1 MIDLYR
7 LLGIKRGASKEDVRK
22 AYRRKAKIVHPD
34 KGGSA
39 AAFSALTMAHEVL
52 TDPKRRAKYDA
63 TGEVEQAK
71 PDNFDGSAI
80 EVIAQK
86 LGLLIHA
93 EQELT
98 GLDIGALIEQSIR
111 DDIARR
117 RASIAEQSRAIE
129 RAAKLR
135 ARVRRKA
142 EGADNMLARVLD
154 WHERSSK
161 DHIKKNEE
169 AVASMERALEI
180 LDGYLF
186 IDDRPPPAEAETEDQ
201 VAAALRDTI
210 ATLDE
215 LAAILAAR
223 PREAAAG

>member
-7 LLGIKRGASKEDVRK
+7 LLGIKRGASKEEVRK
-22 AYRRKAKIVHPD
+22 AYRHKAKVVHPD

-39 AAFSALTMAHEVL
+39 EAFSALTMAQEVL

-63 TGEVEQAK
+63 TGEIEEAK

-93 EQELT
+93 EQDLT
-98 GLDIGALIEQSIR
+98 GVDIGALIEQSIC

-117 RASIAEQSRAIE
+117 QASIVEQTRAIE

-135 ARVRRKA
+135 ARIRRKA

-180 LDGYLF
+180 LEGYLF
-186 IDDRPPPAEAETEDQ
+186 VDDRPKVETETEDQ

-215 LAAILAAR
+215 LAAILAAQ
-223 PREAAAG
+223 PRHAAAG

>member
-7 LLGIKRGASKEDVRK
+7 LLGVKRGATKDEVRK
-22 AYRRKAKIVHPD
+22 AYRRKAKISHPD

-39 AAFSALTMAHEVL
+39 EAFSALTVAHEVL
-52 TDPKRRAKYDA
+52 SDERRREKYDT
-63 TGEVEQAK
+63 TGEIEPAK
-71 PDNFDGSAI
+71 PNNFDGSAV

-86 LGLLIHA
+86 LGLIIYA
-93 EQELT
+93 ESELSE
-98 GLDIGALIEQSIR
+98 LDIGTLIEQSIR

-117 RASIAEQSRAIE
+117 QASIAEQSRAIE
-129 RAAKLR
+129 RTAKLR

-169 AVASMERALEI
+169 AVSSMERALEI

-186 IDDRPPPAEAETEDQ
+186 IDDRPRVEADSEDQ

-223 PREAAAG
+223 PKEAAVG

>member
-7 LLGIKRGASKEDVRK
+7 LLGIKRGASKEEVRK
-22 AYRRKAKIVHPD
+22 AYRHKAKVVHPD

-39 AAFSALTMAHEVL
+39 EAFSALTMAHEVL
-52 TDPKRRAKYDA
+52 TDPRRRAKYDA
-63 TGEVEQAK
+63 TGEIEQAK

-98 GLDIGALIEQSIR
+98 GIDIGALIEQSIR
-111 DDIARR
+111 GDIARCQ
-117 RASIAEQSRAIE
+117 ASIVEQTRAIE

-142 EGADNMLARVLD
+142 DGADNMLARVLD

-161 DHIKKNEE
+161 DHIRKNEE

-186 IDDRPPPAEAETEDQ
+186 IDDRPPVEAEPEDQ
-201 VAAALRDTI
+201 MAAALRDTI

-223 PREAAAG
+223 PREAAVG